1 MTTEIPLAAL
11 KAEFFKALAHPLRV
25 RALEKMTDPAHAGQ
39 NVSVGELAE
48 LLGVEIAQVSQQLA
62 VLRRANVVTTRRD
75 GNTIYY
81 SVRDPRVTELLDVAR
96 QILLANLQDSQTLL
110 VSLEEEGATAA
121 GSTAAG
127 STTTGS
133 PETSPSTAAAPEARR
148 L

>member
-1 MTTEIPLAAL
+1 MPTEIPIAAL

-25 RALEKMTDPAHAGQ
+25 RALETLTDPAHVGQ

-62 VLRRANVVTTRRD
+62 VLRRANVVTTRRE

-81 SVRDPRVTELLDVAR
+81 SVRDQRMTELLTVAR

-110 VSLEEEGATAA
+110 ASLEEEGSAV
-121 GSTAAG
+121 
-127 STTTGS
+127 
-133 PETSPSTAAAPEARR
+133 APEVRSQ
-148 L
+148 